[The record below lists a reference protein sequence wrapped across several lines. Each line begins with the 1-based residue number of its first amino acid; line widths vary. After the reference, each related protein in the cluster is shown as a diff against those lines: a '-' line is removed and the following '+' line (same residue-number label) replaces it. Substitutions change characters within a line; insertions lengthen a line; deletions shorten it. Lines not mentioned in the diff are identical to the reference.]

1 MGRAIPGPLRR
12 QLRAAAAGPQ
22 ALARGARARC
32 REAEA
37 QGRQHRRAVR
47 RRLHGRSRV
56 PSFLGSGRSAR
67 RDGVDPPRGHARSLV
82 PALCA
87 VELRGPVDRGGEVP
101 HLARLRRRDAQA
113 SKAQGRDRARR
124 RLFPPLPRPHGP
136 QYPEP
141 PRDGEEH
148 RRQEPERIPALLP
161 LRYLRVRPE
170 GAESAA
176 RARRRR
182 ALGARQRLPGRR
194 ARPGRLAAGMRPDR
208 RRPRQ
213 GRRRQRRAPL
223 GPAHARRGVIRRR
236 AERGG
241 ATVKTIELRG
251 AGTLA
256 LSLLLSAP
264 AALAQTAASYP
275 SRPITLIVPYT
286 PGSGIDILARAIA
299 PKLNQ
304 KWGHPVV
311 VDNKPGASG
320 IIGADAVAKAAPN
333 GYTLMVTVNSFT
345 MAPPLYKNMPYD
357 PIADF
362 APIAKIAIASYAFAV
377 NPAVVPARDLSEF
390 LATVKAKPGELNYG
404 SPGNGTPHHLA
415 MELMKLRLGLQI
427 VHVPYKGLSGAMT
440 DLLGGQVQMMFAP
453 VHALLPNARAGK
465 LKFLAVTGPR
475 RSPFAPDAPTFRERG
490 FDFMDDIDAW
500 YAVMGPA
507 RLPRD
512 VVAKVNAELRAIMFS
527 ADVREQL
534 TNQGLV
540 PVASTPEEL
549 AALIKA
555 DLLRWA
561 KVVAEAKISA
571 D

>member
-1 MGRAIPGPLRR
+1 M
-12 QLRAAAAGPQ
+12 
-22 ALARGARARC
+22 
-32 REAEA
+32 
-37 QGRQHRRAVR
+37 
-47 RRLHGRSRV
+47 
-56 PSFLGSGRSAR
+56 
-67 RDGVDPPRGHARSLV
+67 
-82 PALCA
+82 
-87 VELRGPVDRGGEVP
+87 
-101 HLARLRRRDAQA
+101 
-113 SKAQGRDRARR
+113 
-124 RLFPPLPRPHGP
+124 
-136 QYPEP
+136 
-141 PRDGEEH
+141 
-148 RRQEPERIPALLP
+148 
-161 LRYLRVRPE
+161 
-170 GAESAA
+170 
-176 RARRRR
+176 
-182 ALGARQRLPGRR
+182 
-194 ARPGRLAAGMRPDR
+194 
-208 RRPRQ
+208 
-213 GRRRQRRAPL
+213 
-223 GPAHARRGVIRRR
+223 
-236 AERGG
+236 
-241 ATVKTIELRG
+241 KTIELRG

-286 PGSGIDILARAIA
+286 TGSGIDILARAIA

-304 KWGHPVV
+304 TWGHPVV

>member
-1 MGRAIPGPLRR
+1 M
-12 QLRAAAAGPQ
+12 
-22 ALARGARARC
+22 
-32 REAEA
+32 
-37 QGRQHRRAVR
+37 
-47 RRLHGRSRV
+47 
-56 PSFLGSGRSAR
+56 
-67 RDGVDPPRGHARSLV
+67 
-82 PALCA
+82 
-87 VELRGPVDRGGEVP
+87 
-101 HLARLRRRDAQA
+101 
-113 SKAQGRDRARR
+113 
-124 RLFPPLPRPHGP
+124 
-136 QYPEP
+136 
-141 PRDGEEH
+141 
-148 RRQEPERIPALLP
+148 
-161 LRYLRVRPE
+161 
-170 GAESAA
+170 
-176 RARRRR
+176 
-182 ALGARQRLPGRR
+182 
-194 ARPGRLAAGMRPDR
+194 
-208 RRPRQ
+208 
-213 GRRRQRRAPL
+213 
-223 GPAHARRGVIRRR
+223 
-236 AERGG
+236 
-241 ATVKTIELRG
+241 KTIELRG

-527 ADVREQL
+527 ADVREPL